1 MNNFVNPYDV
11 YGPTPDGKGK
21 WDIQL
26 FLARYQK
33 KNITLMELMQI
44 FQELFEKFPYAKDYT
59 INTISFGSL
68 HSSTCIEV
76 DNERRVIIVK

>member
-1 MNNFVNPYDV
+1 MNNFVNPYDA
-11 YGPTPDGKGK
+11 YGPTPDNKGK

-44 FQELFEKFPYAKDYT
+44 LQEMFIQFPYAKDYT
-59 INTISFGSL
+59 ISTISFGSL
-68 HSSTCIEV
+68 HTSTCIEV
-76 DNERRVIIVK
+76 DNERHVITIK